1 MNHYFTCMMLLRK
14 VYGKNIQLILQKID
28 YVLVYSEAE
37 TGKENEEEEKQKAE
51 ARGKFEENLRKQGLI
66 VEHVNSTDEQVR

>member
-1 MNHYFTCMMLLRK
+1 MYIIINNKYIYLL
-14 VYGKNIQLILQKID
+14 IHLLQKID
-28 YVLVYSEAE
+28 YLLVYSEAE

-66 VEHVNSTDEQVR
+66 VKHVNSTDEQVR

>member
-1 MNHYFTCMMLLRK
+1 M
-14 VYGKNIQLILQKID
+14 QKID
-28 YVLVYSEAE
+28 YALVYSEAE

>member
-1 MNHYFTCMMLLRK
+1 M
-14 VYGKNIQLILQKID
+14 D

>member
-1 MNHYFTCMMLLRK
+1 M
-14 VYGKNIQLILQKID
+14 
-28 YVLVYSEAE
+28 LVYSEAE

-51 ARGKFEENLRKQGLI
+51 AREKFEENLRKQGLI